1 MSPVARSGPRLHDPA
16 RDVLTGH
23 VTDAN
28 LADLVDRWTEGWAAS
43 RGVSRERFG
52 AAWRVEIGT
61 DVRAVEYVVAA
72 PSAGV
77 LLDLSGGSEVWFTVV
92 GSFGGPVRPI
102 PRLTRTEV
110 MMSTVL
116 TRTPDADG
124 EVHLDQDGD
133 VAVATVVVD
142 GVPAARGQAAVVGS
156 DAVFDRIST
165 EPAFQRRGLG
175 RLVMAALTD
184 WALSRGATTG
194 LLVASPDGQHLY
206 SALGWGAV
214 APVAT
219 YALG

>member
-1 MSPVARSGPRLHDPA
+1 M
-16 RDVLTGH
+16 
-23 VTDAN
+23 TDAN

-43 RGVSRERFG
+43 RGVARERFS
-52 AAWRVEIGT
+52 AAWRVAIGT
-61 DVRAVEYVVAA
+61 DVRAVEYVVDA

-77 LLDLSGGSEVWFTVV
+77 LLDLSGGAEVWFTVV
-92 GSFGGPVRPI
+92 GAFGGPLRPI
-102 PRLTRTEV
+102 PRLTHTEV
-110 MMSTVL
+110 MMSADLAGTHGAP
-116 TRTPDADG
+116 RTPGAQD
-124 EVHLDQDGD
+124 EVHLDHDGD
-133 VAVATVVVD
+133 VAVATVVID
-142 GVPAARGQAAVVGS
+142 GVPAARGQVAVVGS

-175 RLVMAALTD
+175 RLVMAGLTE